1 MRALVS
7 RASAVLVALLVIT
20 VGPVHGATAT
30 ERPGESLVRLTG
42 LSAERV
48 LLADKVAAAKFGTP
62 APIDDP
68 AREQVVLD
76 TVRTLSID
84 MGIDPNESIPVFRDQ
99 IEANKQV
106 QRHLYALWT
115 AHPELAPT
123 ERPDLATEVRPQ
135 LDRITRQLL
144 EQLKATD
151 HTRTHPSCSGRLL
164 ASQLFISHTQ
174 NLDRPHRT
182 ALNRSLTS
190 VCDRPSVG
198 DFTFPKPE

>member
-1 MRALVS
+1 MRTSVS
-7 RASAVLVALLVIT
+7 RLSGAVLVALLVT
-20 VGPVHGATAT
+20 ALGPVHGATAT
-30 ERPGESLVRLTG
+30 DLPRESLVPLTG

-76 TVRTLSID
+76 NVRTLSIG
-84 MGIDPNESIPVFRDQ
+84 MGIDPDESVAVFRDQ

-115 AHPELAPT
+115 AHPELVPA

-135 LDRITRQLL
+135 LDRITLRLL

-151 HTRTHPSCSGRLL
+151 HVRARPSCPGRLV
-164 ASQLFISHTQ
+164 ATRLFVSHDR
-174 NLDRPHRT
+174 NLDRPHRA
-182 ALNRSLTS
+182 ALDRSLS
-190 VCDRPSVG
+190 SACDRPQAG
-198 DFTFPKPE
+198 RP

>member
-1 MRALVS
+1 MRVSVRRFSVTVLAALFVT
-7 RASAVLVALLVIT
+7 AVAPI
-20 VGPVHGATAT
+20 HSATAT
-30 ERPGESLVRLTG
+30 DHPRASLVPLTE

-48 LLADKVAAAKFGTP
+48 LLADKVAAAKYGTP

-76 TVRTLSID
+76 TVLTLSIE
-84 MGIDPNESIPVFRDQ
+84 MGIDPSESVAVFRDQ

-151 HTRTHPSCSGRLL
+151 HTRARPSCPARLL
-164 ASQLFISHTQ
+164 ATRLFVSHTR
-174 NLDRPHRT
+174 NLDPPHRA
-182 ALNRSLTS
+182 ALDRSLTS
-190 VCDRPSVG
+190 ACD
-198 DFTFPKPE
+198 